1 MAQCHPVEPFD
12 PSSERIED
20 YKERFDFYC
29 TAHGIE
35 GKQKALFLTRI
46 GQKMYTKLKT
56 WISPTSLSD
65 LTLDEIVAKLKD
77 RTSAETVEI
86 AERYRFFKRLQQP
99 EEAVIDHMSE
109 LRKLAK
115 SCNFAKYLNTA
126 LHDQFVCGLRDSHVQ
141 QELLSVKNL
150 TVAQALEKAQAMEA
164 ASREARAFQQ
174 SGCQEDQ
181 IKQTHLLS
189 KATPQKASCFRCGN
203 LKHTAAMCPHK
214 DKQCNNCRKIG
225 HLACVCRSSNSAPQR
240 LKKKSNQQSR
250 TTHLVEAVVM
260 TIFLMQEYI
269 VLQGVQDTKSL

>member
-29 TAHGIE
+29 TAHGIAE

-56 WISPTSLSD
+56 WISPTSLAE
-65 LTLDEIVAKLKD
+65 LTLNEIVAKLKD

-99 EEAVIDHMSE
+99 EEAVIDYMSE

-115 SCNFAKYLNTA
+115 SCNFANYLNTA
-126 LHDQFVCGLRDSHVQ
+126 LRDQFVCGLRDSHVQ

-174 SGCQEDQ
+174 SDRDRVDPRGQEDQ

-225 HLACVCRSSNSAPQR
+225 HLARVCRSSNSAPQR
-240 LKKKSNQQSR
+240 
-250 TTHLVEAVVM
+250 
-260 TIFLMQEYI
+260 I
-269 VLQGVQDTKSL
+269 